1 MGLLQIVY
9 KKRLPLFLLLLQMR
23 LSINLIYGLNVQ
35 HSSAAGTGVHLEI
48 FQLPIITITAEK
60 QDERHSSSQAIT
72 QFNHN

>member
-1 MGLLQIVY
+1 
-9 KKRLPLFLLLLQMR
+9 MR

-60 QDERHSSSQAIT
+60 QNERHSSSQAIT
-72 QFNHN
+72 QFKHN